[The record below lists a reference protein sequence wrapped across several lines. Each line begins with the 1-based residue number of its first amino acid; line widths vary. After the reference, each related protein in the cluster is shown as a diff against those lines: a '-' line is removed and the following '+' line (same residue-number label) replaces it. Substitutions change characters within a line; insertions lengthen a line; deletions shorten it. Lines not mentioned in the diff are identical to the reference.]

1 MEWTVKGSFIGG
13 IWIFPPYIPDNQ
25 GWEMNDGERIL
36 GAGKPAPFS
45 RREYLRKYLGRY
57 LMIFDT
63 NEDKNE
69 DKNFIVGKLWVRL
82 AFSLLIC

>member
-1 MEWTVKGSFIGG
+1 
-13 IWIFPPYIPDNQ
+13 
-25 GWEMNDGERIL
+25 MNDGERIL

-82 AFSLLIC
+82 EILYHPCYTITRYKTRKTKV

>member
-1 MEWTVKGSFIGG
+1 
-13 IWIFPPYIPDNQ
+13 
-25 GWEMNDGERIL
+25 MNDGERIL

-69 DKNFIVGKLWVRL
+69 DKNFIVGKLWVQL
-82 AFSLLIC
+82 EF

>member
-13 IWIFPPYIPDNQ
+13 IWIFPPYTPDNQ
-25 GWEMNDGERIL
+25 SWEMNDGERIL

-57 LMIFDT
+57 LMIFD
-63 NEDKNE
+63 KNE
-69 DKNFIVGKLWVRL
+69 DKN
-82 AFSLLIC
+82 A

>member
-1 MEWTVKGSFIGG
+1 
-13 IWIFPPYIPDNQ
+13 
-25 GWEMNDGERIL
+25 MNDGERIL

-57 LMIFDT
+57 LMIFDK

-69 DKNFIVGKLWVRL
+69 DKNFIGVKCGTACIFPKNMLNYPL
-82 AFSLLIC
+82 Q